1 MVRRKTEQEEEEEN
15 KEAIR
20 DGQKEKVD
28 GEIYQQK
35 ELNGK
40 IEGMNGKLDVTDD
53 KAYVELKKPSDDKKQ
68 GDKAEQPSLF
78 PVILRCFGGYYILV
92 GLFKLACDI
101 IGFINPQILR

>member
-1 MVRRKTEQEEEEEN
+1 MVRRKTEEEEEED
-15 KEAIR
+15 KGAIR

-28 GEIYQQK
+28 GEIYQQR

-40 IEGMNGKLDVTDD
+40 IEEMNGKLDVTDD
-53 KAYVELKKPSDDKKQ
+53 KAYVKLKKPSDDKRR
-68 GDKAEQPSLF
+68 GDKAGQPSLF
-78 PVILRCFGGYYILV
+78 PVILRCFGGYYVLV